1 MSLIKNEIILLLKKK
16 LEIDSQ
22 IIGERPFKSGEIV
35 DYNALGRTIE
45 TKCKS
50 VLFSD
55 SKNMRFLHKQKLRS
69 VTQNNWDKL
78 FPEKRGEIVTRSKGD
93 RIEIEEIHYHITTDP
108 DSLKKIFRGES
119 KIHSSKTHH
128 TVAWC
133 FGFECWED
141 FIEHSLEATLE
152 KLRTKYSAKGGNS
165 ILVDEITKLLNTYKA
180 VDIVQLHDASKLEE
194 GVPLP
199 QTQEEYRKKNQNAGT
214 PEHLE
219 GIETSFLHRLRE
231 GSKRYFESHYSKLN
245 ITDILIPKWK
255 QEIIVTGIKT
265 EGEDEEKTLIKSVEN
280 LWKGEKKNILLIG
293 EGGMGKTFSLVQI
306 WKHYLSHQDKNSPI
320 PVYVSLNRYNDIP
333 EEDRDAFITNYIL
346 ENYLQ
351 KRFFSS
357 EEQKKLWDV
366 LMDDTKIHAKESP
379 SIILLLDGFNEI
391 TVNQKNIRKDMDDW
405 WFSKARNV
413 QIIISSRYDMRFDYR
428 WLDLLKIQLQPLSI
442 NAISQY
448 LVKFKILAPKDDE
461 LLELLSNPMMLSLY
475 ASTSEIIDKYKSYP
489 KFAFKPEFN
498 SQGELMWNFFESQ
511 LAKYFET
518 IRYDETNFMYYSF
531 LIKHVIP
538 FIGFNMEKDGLYSI
552 HENKLVDIVNSA
564 CIDLYSENF
573 EMAFPMYREHI
584 ARFDLGEKQFPYI
597 GVRFKAIVEILC
609 NKLQIIIEENHSYR
623 FLHQNFRDFSANV
636 HQINEMKL
644 ATEQKVISP
653 LLKERPLNKLDMKYI
668 GEIEGEHKKKEVF
681 NKKKELW
688 ENPDTNENALS
699 RQLDVMRGIFDESI
713 TGYAVRNIIK
723 TIQNSRGELVGV
735 NMSNLNLYGNSF
747 YGIRC
752 FRKSDSGTLASCFD
766 SSLVREENFST
777 EGLHSGSVN
786 SIAYSPD
793 GTKFVSGSYDK
804 TVKEWLSD
812 TGECLRTFEGHSLAL
827 YSVAYSSDGTRILST
842 AAFYI
847 FEFDL
852 KTGRRIEYI
861 SNSTLTCCAYS
872 PDDQS
877 FVCVDQEGTLTI
889 WAVGKPYAMSRIV
902 DKERQKIEVVRYSA
916 DGSEIV
922 THSESGVIKRWQISS
937 KECVETFT
945 IAKSSTQRTAFR
957 PDFKTRLITNGLEI
971 IEYEVGSDKQIMV
984 YKADSSILSLAYS
997 PDGKKVVAGLFQGE
1011 IIQWDT
1017 DSGKVLTQSLRFTS
1031 TVKNAIYNFNSDR
1044 IIACFDNN
1052 LIKEWLLK
1060 SGKCI
1065 NTYSYSW
1072 TYSEPSIAYSN
1083 DDSRFSVSIEEQVI
1097 EYSTKTGEILHKY
1110 SDMSSSIICLAY
1122 SHDGEKLVALS
1133 SRESRV
1139 WDTSTGKVLPLYENA
1154 LLKVRYIDFSPS
1166 GDRFCTVP
1174 ANRNIL
1180 HEWDTKSGELIRKYE
1195 GEFPHLIKIKYHRD
1209 GETLL
1214 GLAKNNKICKWDVS
1228 TGEPQP
1234 PYDNPRTFR
1243 TANIFDTFRDI
1254 NTHMDICNDGDRLLG
1269 YGPNYPIFEEFSNS
1283 GSFFLVNRIPV
1294 DPGLLVNGCSFH
1306 NLHPDSKISDKLKK
1320 TLLRNEALFE

>member
-1 MSLIKNEIILLLKKK
+1 MNESPWDIVREAVLIAADITIEDIQKNSVVWKRVLKDLNKRVDNRIEDIRDQEKPSDKEIYNACLSEEFIEALQAEDKEVIDKKK
-16 LEIDSQ
+16 EC
-22 IIGERPFKSGEIV
+22 
-35 DYNALGRTIE
+35 YM
-45 TKCKS
+45 TKTG
-50 VLFSD
+50 
-55 SKNMRFLHKQKLRS
+55 FL
-69 VTQNNWDKL
+69 VKL
-78 FPEKRGEIVTRSKGD
+78 FKYPDNSWKQDFYPKTKDYLAVLASYIGWQELEDD
-93 RIEIEEIHYHITTDP
+93 RIVNYRKRKELGADKEHPLSSLRNQNTDAP
-108 DSLKKIFRGES
+108 EL
-119 KIHSSKTHH
+119 
-128 TVAWC
+128 V
-133 FGFECWED
+133 
-141 FIEHSLEATLE
+141 
-152 KLRTKYSAKGGNS
+152 GGIQLS
-165 ILVDEITKLLNTYKA
+165 LLNK
-180 VDIVQLHDASKLEE
+180 
-194 GVPLP
+194 
-199 QTQEEYRKKNQNAGT
+199 
-214 PEHLE
+214 
-219 GIETSFLHRLRE
+219 LRE
-231 GSKRYFESHYSKLN
+231 GSMSFFETHYRKLN

-265 EGEDEEKTLIKSVEN
+265 EGEDKEKTLIESVEN
-280 LWKGEKKNILLIG
+280 LWKEEKKNILLIG

-306 WKHYLSHQDKNSPI
+306 WKHYLSHQDKNAPI

-333 EEDRDAFITNYIL
+333 EGDRDAFITNYIL

-357 EEQKKLWDV
+357 EEQKRLWDV
-366 LMDDTKIHAKESP
+366 LLDNTENYGKESP

-405 WFSKARNV
+405 WFSKAKNV

-428 WLDLLKIQLQPLSI
+428 WLDLMRIQLQPLTKD
-442 NAISQY
+442 AISQY
-448 LVKFKILAPKDDE
+448 LARFKILTPREDE
-461 LLELLSNPMMLSLY
+461 LLELLTNPMMLSLY
-475 ASTSEIIDKYKSYP
+475 ASTNEVIDKYKSYP
-489 KFAFKPEFN
+489 KFTFKPEF
-498 SQGELMWNFFESQ
+498 STQGELMWNFFESQ

-518 IRYDETNFMYYSF
+518 IKYNETNFMYYSF
-531 LIKHVIP
+531 LMKHVIP
-538 FIGFNMEKDGLYSI
+538 FIGYNMEKDGLYSI

-584 ARFDLGEKQFPYI
+584 ASFNLGEKQFPYI

-644 ATEQKVISP
+644 ATEQKAISP

-668 GEIEGEHKKKEVF
+668 GEIEGEHKKKVVF
-681 NKKKELW
+681 NKKKDIW

-699 RQLDVMRGIFDESI
+699 RQLDVMRGIFDQSI
-713 TGYAVRNIIK
+713 TGYAIRNVIK
-723 TIQNSRGELVGV
+723 TIQNSRTELVGV
-735 NMSNLNLYGNSF
+735 NLSNLNLYGNSF

-752 FRKSDSGTLASCFD
+752 FRKSESGTLASCFD

-777 EGLHSGSVN
+777 EGMHSGSVN
-786 SIAYSPD
+786 TIAYSPD
-793 GTKFVSGSYDK
+793 GTKFVSGSYDE

-812 TGECLRTFEGHSLAL
+812 TGECLRTFKGHSLGL
-827 YSVAYSSDGTRILST
+827 FSVAYSNDGTRILTT
-842 AAFYI
+842 ASLKI

-852 KTGRRIEYI
+852 RTGRRIEYI

-902 DKERQKIEVVRYSA
+902 DKERQKIELVSYSV

-922 THSESGVIKRWQISS
+922 THSESGVIKRWSIIS
-937 KECVETFT
+937 KECIETFT
-945 IAKSSTQRTAFR
+945 IAKSSTQKTAFR

-971 IEYEVGSDKQIMV
+971 IEYEIGSDKQIMV
-984 YKADSSILSLAYS
+984 YKANSSITSLAYS

-1017 DSGKVLTQSLRFTS
+1017 DSGQVLTQSLRFTS
-1031 TVKNAIYNFNSDR
+1031 TVKNAIYNFNGDR
-1044 IIACFDNN
+1044 IIACFNNN

-1065 NTYSYSW
+1065 NTYSYRW
-1072 TYSEPSIAYSN
+1072 DYSKPSIAYSN
-1083 DDSRFSVSIEEQVI
+1083 DDSRFSVSVEDQVI

-1110 SDMSSSIICLAY
+1110 SDMSSFIEYLAY
-1122 SHDGEKLVALS
+1122 SHDGKKLVAVG
-1133 SRESRV
+1133 SRESIV
-1139 WDTSTGKVLPLYENA
+1139 WNTETGDVLRCYEEA
-1154 LLKVRYIDFSPS
+1154 LSKIKSIDFSPS
-1166 GDRFCTVP
+1166 GECFCTIP
-1174 ANRNIL
+1174 RDGSRI
-1180 HEWDTKSGELIRKYE
+1180 HEWDTKSGELIKKYE
-1195 GEFPHLIKIKYHRD
+1195 GSFPHLIKIKYHRD

-1234 PYDNPRTFR
+1234 PYDNPRIFR
-1243 TANIFDTFRDI
+1243 TANIFDKFRDI
-1254 NTHMDICNDGDRLLG
+1254 NTHKDICNDGDRLLG
-1269 YGPNYPIFEEFSNS
+1269 YGPKYPIFEEFSNS
-1283 GSFFLVNRIPV
+1283 GSVYLVNRIPV
-1294 DPGLLVNGCSFH
+1294 DPGLMVNGCSFR
-1306 NLHPDSKISDKLKK
+1306 NLHPDSKISDELK
-1320 TLLRNEALFE
+1320 TSLLQNEVLF